1 MTLIKLFLMST
12 AKPFFGGGALSIET
26 ICLLYSNMEIKIM
39 SHNGCELI
47 LESGNILNVKKR
59 RLHRESRT

>member
-1 MTLIKLFLMST
+1 MST

-47 LESGNILNVKKR
+47 LESANVKKR